1 MMETGKTY
9 KHVASGRVI
18 RVDYVGAQM
27 AIATLLELGG
37 TTTGDVGDELVF
49 RFPHEAGWQE
59 YTPPKVH
66 TEELYVQIREEND
79 FILRTEP
86 TEHDIAK
93 VRFTYTEG
101 GSLTVT
107 VL

>member
-18 RVDYVGAQM
+18 HVDYVGAQM
-27 AIATLLELGG
+27 AIATTLEPGNMIA
-37 TTTGDVGDELVF
+37 DVGDELVI
-49 RFPHEAGWQE
+49 RIPEAGWNVFVPSE
-59 YTPPKVH
+59 VH
-66 TEELYVQIREEND
+66 TEERYVRLY
-79 FILRTEP
+79 RTNEFVFGTKP
-86 TEHDIAK
+86 TERDIGK

>member
-1 MMETGKTY
+1 MMSVELGKTY

-18 RVDYVGAQM
+18 RVDYVGAAL
-27 AIATLLELGG
+27 AIATKLEVGG
-37 TTTGDVGDELVF
+37 STGDVGDEIVIRL
-49 RFPHEAGWQE
+49 PEAGWRE

-66 TEELYVQIREEND
+66 TEERYVRLYADKFVFCAD
-79 FILRTEP
+79 STER
-86 TEHDIAK
+86 DIAK

-101 GSLTVT
+101 GSFTVT